1 MRIIKKKFYTRYR
14 LFKCIDVR
22 RGGKFLMARDLHD
35 RFSISANNNRVYELN
50 VPSTFYYPMVRR
62 LLKDLHINHP
72 IRAA

>member
-1 MRIIKKKFYTRYR
+1 
-14 LFKCIDVR
+14 
-22 RGGKFLMARDLHD
+22 MAQDLHD
-35 RFSISANNNRVYELN
+35 LSVSTNKSLYDFN

>member
-1 MRIIKKKFYTRYR
+1 
-14 LFKCIDVR
+14 
-22 RGGKFLMARDLHD
+22 MARDLHD